1 MITKFAI
8 VGCGHIGK
16 RHAKH
21 IGNHPQAQLIGAYD
35 LLGDKSQS
43 LVTEYGGNAFASFDE
58 LLKSEIDMVNIC
70 TPNGSH
76 HTLSVDAL
84 NAGKNVLVEKP
95 MSIKKSHCERMIK
108 AALDNGKNLFVVKQN
123 RFNPPV
129 QAVKKIL
136 QNNALGKIFSVV
148 VNGYWNRNEQYYKQ
162 SDWRGTL
169 EMDGGTLFTQFSHFI
184 DILYYLFGDI
194 EVVSGATVNANHQGL
209 IEFEDTGH
217 FVFRLKESEAIGS
230 LNYTTTAFEKNLE
243 GSISIF
249 AENGT
254 IKIGGQYL
262 NTIEYQATKGFYIEE
277 LPVINT
283 ANDYGFYAGSM
294 SNHDKVIDNVIQS
307 LNGREKIMTNAYDGL
322 KVVEIIEA
330 FYAASKLQ

>member
-1 MITKFAI
+1 MKTKFAI

-21 IGNHPQAQLIGAYD
+21 IQNHPKAELVGVYD
-35 LLGDKSQS
+35 VLQKQS
-43 LVTEYGGNAFASFDE
+43 EALVAEYGGVAFSSYESLLEAEFD
-58 LLKSEIDMVNIC
+58 IVNVC

-76 HTLSVDAL
+76 HTLTVSAL
-84 NAGKNVLVEKP
+84 NAGIHVLVEKP
-95 MSIKKSHCERMIK
+95 MAIKKSYCEQMVK
-108 AALDNGKNLFVVKQN
+108 ASLDNGKRLFVVKQN

-129 QAVKKIL
+129 QAVKNVVDGGK
-136 QNNALGKIFSVV
+136 LGRIFSVV

-184 DILYYLFGDI
+184 DILYYLFGDVKVI
-194 EVVSGATVNANHQGL
+194 SGLTVNANHQGL
-209 IEFEDTGH
+209 IEFEDTGS
-217 FVFRLKESEAIGS
+217 FVFKLVESDAIGS
-230 LNYTTTAFEKNLE
+230 LNYTTNAFDKNLE
-243 GSISIF
+243 GSICVF

-262 NTIEYQATKGFYIEE
+262 NAIEYQATKGFEIEE
-277 LPVINT
+277 LPIVDK

-307 LNGREKIMTNAYDGL
+307 LNGNEKIMTNAYDGL
-322 KVVEIIEA
+322 KVVEIIES
-330 FYAASKLQ
+330 FYAAAQ

>member
-1 MITKFAI
+1 MTKFAI

-21 IGNHPQAQLIGAYD
+21 IINHPQAELVGMYD
-35 LLGDKSQS
+35 LLMEASENLSK
-43 LVTEYGGNAFASFDE
+43 EYGGVAFASYDE
-58 LLKSEIDMVNIC
+58 LLLSDAEIINVC

-76 HTLSVDAL
+76 HNLTVQAL

-95 MSIKKSHCERMIK
+95 MSIKKTHCERMIK

-129 QAVKKIL
+129 QAVKNMIEL
-136 QNNALGKIFSVV
+136 GALGEIFSVV

-162 SDWRGTL
+162 SEWRGTL
-169 EMDGGTLFTQFSHFI
+169 ELDGGTLFTQFSHFV

-194 EVVSGATVNANHQGL
+194 EVIAGTCVNANHKGL

-217 FVFRLKESEAIGS
+217 FVFKLKESNGIGS
-230 LNYTTTAFEKNLE
+230 LNYTTTSFEKNLE
-243 GSISIF
+243 GSICIF

-262 NTIEYQATKGFYIEE
+262 NTIEYQSTNGLDIID
-277 LPVINT
+277 LPVIDK

-322 KVVEIIEA
+322 KVVEIIES
-330 FYAASKLQ
+330 FYAVSKSQ